1 MRKENIRKQKI
12 IKKRSIRGKAE
23 HALDFRDDKSL
34 ENYKIREKTEQLE
47 KVIDGIS
54 AEGRWKVGRGSAEG

>member
-23 HALDFRDDKSL
+23 HALDFRDD
-34 ENYKIREKTEQLE
+34 
-47 KVIDGIS
+47 IS
-54 AEGRWKVGRGSAEG
+54 RPILDAKRIAFGELFPILNVRSKNLLDLPYLSRA

>member
-23 HALDFRDDKSL
+23 HALDFRDERYNAFIFK
-34 ENYKIREKTEQLE
+34 KKAAPQ
-47 KVIDGIS
+47 IS
-54 AEGRWKVGRGSAEG
+54 CL